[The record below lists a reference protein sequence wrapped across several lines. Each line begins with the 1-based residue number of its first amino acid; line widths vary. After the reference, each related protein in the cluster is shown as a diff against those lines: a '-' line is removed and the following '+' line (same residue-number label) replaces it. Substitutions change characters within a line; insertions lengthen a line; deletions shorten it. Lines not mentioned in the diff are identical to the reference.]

1 MSMFSRKL
9 EAQLRFQGIL
19 WYWHFKTRKGGPL
32 IEAHTEAPESDEA
45 ACVG

>member
-32 IEAHTEAPESDEA
+32 IEARTQRRLNLMRLH
-45 ACVG
+45 V